1 MVGNRPLTANF
12 RPHVVQPQT
21 RPSQPPRTEEGK
33 GDRAGMHVHD
43 EGREANKTQGPGAHQ
58 PYCILVRIHANP
70 ERSKHRYQN
79 EGEHRGG
86 GHRHRHHR
94 PRVMSEQRWQN
105 KGEHNKVQ
113 GPGHQHEPHHPPWP
127 PQRASRGLPWPKR
140 EQRSCCEQG
149 GSAVGQH
156 GRVMHHRSRPFDE
169 APHAEEGR
177 RWTRDSPPSAEPR
190 QRQQDRKQARNQV
203 ARSQGLGGRSRCR
216 GEGFDG
222 AVQPKDAQHHQRKG
236 RLGASTKRSR
246 AVFKRKEHGRHRQ
259 CEHHST
265 LRDEHGNKPLEN
277 GAHAV
282 DMCGKMR
289 PRPRRKGSHHP
300 GGKDPEGTN
309 DGKPSTNNVN
319 LRRGKHSR
327 PRPPRKAAHEEQEG
341 RCRCAVH
348 AVRPTCKDLKQ
359 ASKGSLE
366 ERGAHGQTVAMVWR
380 EATSREELA
389 AQPIAA
395 LAKSLGAD
403 IETWLDV
410 VERPLPE
417 TLRLTPNRSDIEWT
431 RRTIEGLGGVRMPW
445 ITAHE
450 AYTMPFPRGHAEG
463 EARQVLSLLHT
474 TGRVTRQEAAS
485 MLPVEV
491 LPLEGAELVLDL
503 CAAPGS
509 KTTQVA
515 ERAIDATVVA
525 NEPVS
530 GRVNTLVSN
539 RGRVSLDNVVI
550 VQHDGRHFPRIP
562 PPGFDAI
569 IADLPCTGSATMRK
583 NRDVWWDWR
592 PSAGRGMH
600 ALQVGIAV
608 RAANLLRPGGHM
620 VVSTCS
626 LDPVENEAVIADVL
640 HRCPW
645 MDVLPLPSTAFPGLV
660 LREGLTEW
668 TVLADD
674 GSQLHEDAEGMDA
687 FRPPGA
693 SLHAALRKTRRLHP
707 EDNDTGGFYLA
718 LLRHRPEA
726 TPEGIART
734 LVGSDVEGRGYLRNP
749 APRSRHDVDPADGS
763 DVDDLIQTHALPK
776 GLAWWRRGKRLA
788 ISPSSAKHRLW
799 TPDTP
804 DGKGGRHRGE
814 AFHPLRVIHIGL
826 PVFANNKGQW
836 RIRQEGLA
844 AIERRGRASAI
855 EIPLDL
861 ALRLLHGEAL
871 EVGEAPPQLSPG
883 ACLVACSTN
892 DGHVLLPVWVQAKVT
907 LMLDEEER
915 RVLILR
921 LTGHLPTEDE
931 A

>member
-1 MVGNRPLTANF
+1 M
-12 RPHVVQPQT
+12 
-21 RPSQPPRTEEGK
+21 E
-33 GDRAGMHVHD
+33 VHD
-43 EGREANKTQGPGAHQ
+43 EGREANKSEGTGAHQ
-58 PYCILVRIHANP
+58 PHRILVRIHAHP
-70 ERSKHRYQN
+70 KRRKHRHQN
-79 EGEHRGG
+79 NGEHRGG
-86 GHRHRHHR
+86 GHRHRHHG
-94 PRVMSEQRWQN
+94 PRVMSEQRRQN
-105 KGEHNKVQ
+105 KGKRNEVQ
-113 GPGHQHEPHHPPWP
+113 GPGHRHEPHHPPWP
-127 PQRASRGLPWPKR
+127 PQRASRSLAWPKR
-140 EQRSCCEQG
+140 KQRPCCEQG
-149 GSAVGQH
+149 GSTFGQH
-156 GRVMHHRSRPFDE
+156 GRVVHHCSRPFDE
-169 APHAEEGR
+169 AHHAEKNR
-177 RWTRDSPPSAEPR
+177 RWTRDRPPLAEPR
-190 QRQQDRKQARNQV
+190 QRQEHREQARYHVGHGQ
-203 ARSQGLGGRSRCR
+203 RLGGRSRCR
-216 GEGFDG
+216 SEVLDG

-236 RLGASTKRSR
+236 CLGPSTKRSR
-246 AVFKRKEHGRHRQ
+246 SLFERKEDGRDRQ
-259 CEHHST
+259 REHHAT
-265 LRDEHGNKPLEN
+265 LCDEHGHKPLQH
-277 GAHAV
+277 GACAV
-282 DMCGKMR
+282 EVCGEMR
-289 PRPRRKGSHHP
+289 PRTRRNGSHHT
-300 GGKDPEGTN
+300 GREDPQGPAN
-309 DGKPSTNNVN
+309 GKPSTGKVHV
-319 LRRGKHSR
+319 LRGQRSR
-327 PRPPRKAAHEEQEG
+327 PCPPRQAGHEQHKG
-341 RCRCAVH
+341 RRRCAVH
-348 AVRPTCKDLKQ
+348 AVRPTCEDLKQ
-359 ASKGSLE
+359 ASEGSLE
-366 ERGAHGQTVAMVWR
+366 EQGAHGQTVAMVWR

-403 IETWLDV
+403 IEAWLNV

-417 TLRLTPNRSDIEWT
+417 TLRLTPNRSDLEWT

-463 EARQVLSLLHT
+463 EAKQVLSLLHT

-515 ERAIDATVVA
+515 ERAMDATVVA

-608 RAANLLRPGGHM
+608 RAANLVRPGGHM

-626 LDPVENEAVIADVL
+626 LDPVENEAVVADVL
-640 HRCPW
+640 QRCPW
-645 MDVLPLPSTAFPGLV
+645 MEVLPLPSTAFPGLV

-668 TVLADD
+668 TLLADD
-674 GSQLHEDAEGMDA
+674 GSPMHDEMEGMDA
-687 FRPPGA
+687 FRPPDA
-693 SLHAALRKTRRLHP
+693 SLHAALRNTRRLHP

-734 LVGSDVEGRGYLRNP
+734 LVGSDVEGRGYLRDP

-763 DVDDLIQTHALPK
+763 DVDDLTKAHALPK

-804 DGKGGRHRGE
+804 DGKGGRHRGA

-826 PVFANNKGQW
+826 PVFANNKGHW
-836 RIRQEGLA
+836 RIRQEGLT
-844 AIERRGRASAI
+844 AIERRGRANAV
-855 EIPLDL
+855 EVPQDL

-871 EVGEAPPQLSPG
+871 EVDEAPPQLSQG

-892 DGHVLLPVWVQAKVT
+892 DGHMLLPVWVQAKVT

-915 RVLILR
+915 HVLILR

-931 A
+931 S